1 MSSLLSPYAVTP
13 KDYLP
18 NHIWH
23 MDVTHVPYSRKLKY
37 DHVMEDTQSLL
48 SFALPLSAEAV
59 KDAISFLNRAFAV
72 LGPREIL

>member
-1 MSSLLSPYAVTP
+1 
-13 KDYLP
+13 
-18 NHIWH
+18 